1 MFVEKVS
8 ALIGEVPQQFEPI
21 LYVMSFVAFLWILDS
36 FFYLFR
42 YMVGS
47 VG

>member
-1 MFVEKVS
+1 MFVEKVI
-8 ALIGEVPQQFEPI
+8 ALMGEVPTQFEPI

-36 FFYLFR
+36 FFFLFR